1 MSRIDDFIN
10 QSDELDIQSI
20 IDKYENKKNTSVI
33 QNDEIWSEPLE
44 ESFSVQNDP
53 FKKNDNKKPFNLN
66 LDLENEDTPS
76 DFLKNNQTIKLSNY
90 DAPKKINLWDQD
102 DLKTKWDKFDS
113 VLDNNKNEANVL
125 LTSEFQPKSR
135 ATRKLQTMKL
145 EQLDLAYESA
155 NDISADDE
163 IQKSKFINTQPKN
176 SQTDAKN
183 NFEEKYAEQY
193 STKILFDD
201 NLNNIPKS
209 ELTREINDAD
219 NITIK
224 SKKQKQVSAEKI
236 AKMKA
241 KQLRTEQYKSVPKF
255 FRFEYKTS
263 QICLWLT
270 SIFFV
275 ATLGLLTYMAI
286 IASMGMLDYWLL
298 LPASICALVFGC
310 LFTKSSLDYSYL
322 RKDLK
327 NSNFQIDETTP
338 MTSIRKMYKKLLGAN
353 ISLNW
358 MCAAVYVMS
367 GLGVLLTYIV
377 TYFMNLTSLE
387 FNDFTRLIIGSNNYL
402 PVIFV
407 WVFVGISSLALLIQI
422 TFNIINRKRRND
434 IELFYKNPILDEL
447 AVSKIKKNANIKGG
461 IIFSFSLLVVGFIV
475 LMVYFILRRKK
486 LTKI

>member
-10 QSDELDIQSI
+10 QGDELDIQSI
-20 IDKYENKKNTSVI
+20 IDKYENKPNTSLMN
-33 QNDEIWSEPLE
+33 NDEIWSEPLE
-44 ESFSVQNDP
+44 ESFSAQNDP
-53 FKKNDNKKPFNLN
+53 FKKNDNKKPINLN

-90 DAPKKINLWDQD
+90 DTPKKINLWDQD
-102 DLKTKWDKFDS
+102 DLKSKWDNFDKTS
-113 VLDNNKNEANVL
+113 NNNKSEANVL
-125 LTSEFQPKSR
+125 LTSQFQPKSKP
-135 ATRKLQTMKL
+135 TRKLQTMKL
-145 EQLDLAYESA
+145 EQLDLAYESD
-155 NDISADDE
+155 NEVSAID
-163 IQKSKFINTQPKN
+163 KSKKAEFIDTPIKT
-176 SQTDAKN
+176 SQSKVKN

-201 NLNNIPKS
+201 KLNNMSKAD
-209 ELTREINDAD
+209 LTREINDAD

-224 SKKQKQVSAEKI
+224 SKKQKQVSAQKI

-255 FRFEYKTS
+255 FRFEYKTAK
-263 QICLWLT
+263 ICLALT
-270 SIFFV
+270 SIFFA
-275 ATLGLLTYMAI
+275 ATLGLITYMAI
-286 IASMGMLDYWLL
+286 ISSMGMLDYWLL
-298 LPASICALVFGC
+298 LPASICVLVFGC
-310 LFTKSSLDYSYL
+310 LFTKSTLDYSYL
-322 RKDLK
+322 HKDLK
-327 NSNFQIDETTP
+327 NSNFQIDESTP

-358 MCAAVYVMS
+358 MAATVYVMS
-367 GLGVLLTYIV
+367 GFGVLLTYIV

-387 FNDFTRLIIGSNNYL
+387 FNDFTRLIIGSSNFL

-407 WVFVGISSLALLIQI
+407 WVFVGVASLALLIQI

-434 IELFYKNPILDEL
+434 IELFYKNPIIDEL
-447 AVSKIKKNANIKGG
+447 AVAKIKKNANIKGG